1 GPRHVGPGQ
10 HGLADL
16 GALLGGQLHV
26 AAALLLLGLARLL
39 ALLTLHRALV
49 ARRLL
54 ALGRALALLARRLA
68 GGLVALPALLLGL
81 LVLPFLFLLGLLVL
95 AGLVLPTLGR
105 PLLTRRGL
113 AGGLLLSLLW
123 GARHLLLLHLAL
135 PLLPARAAL
144 RRLSIASRAGGA
156 ALALRRRA

>member
-1 GPRHVGPGQ
+1 DFVADHEVQVAAPVRVNLDQCRRYFHHAHARGHDRANADGEVDVAGPRHVGPGQ

-81 LVLPFLFLLGLLVL
+81 LVLRLLILLGLLVL
-95 AGLVLPTLGR
+95 AALVLATLGR
-105 PLLTRRGL
+105 ALLTLRGL
-113 AGGLLLSLLW
+113 AGG
-123 GARHLLLLHLAL
+123 
-135 PLLPARAAL
+135 
-144 RRLSIASRAGGA
+144 
-156 ALALRRRA
+156 